1 MKTSSDSQQ
10 YGFGHIG
17 LILAVVGVLSLG
29 GLIAWRY
36 LGAQKPAPSSAATS
50 LAQQLAT
57 AKCDYDD
64 KDLCKFFVS
73 WKQHDNYRMSSKSVD
88 KKENAT
94 TSITYDVQGDKTYS
108 LIKSPAFNST
118 TITVGARTTYILAAN
133 GTWWKQ
139 TLPENEQTTAT
150 ETVPKVELNDPSEE
164 TTDTAAPKTE
174 YKLVGKEACGKLT
187 CFKYQV
193 LNPDVSGT
201 TEYIW
206 FDNKD
211 YQLRRSTSE
220 SADFSSD
227 MTFTYDGVVVKV
239 PATYND
245 LAPNQVLMPGASEPT
260 TIPTAADFQ

>member
-1 MKTSSDSQQ
+1 MKKHTSSSQS
-10 YGFGHIG
+10 GFGHIG
-17 LILAVVGVLSLG
+17 LILAVVGVVTLG

-36 LGAQKPAPSSAATS
+36 LGAQKSPATSAGTS
-50 LAQQLAT
+50 LAQQLAS

-73 WKQHDNYRMSSKSVD
+73 WKQHDNYRMTSKSVD
-88 KKENAT
+88 KKENST

-118 TITVGARTTYILAAN
+118 TITVGARTTYILAAD

-139 TLPENEQTTAT
+139 TLPENEQTTTT
-150 ETVPKVELNDPSEE
+150 ESVPKVELNEPSEE

-174 YKLVGKEACGKLT
+174 YKLSGKEACGKLT

-193 LNPDVSGT
+193 LNPETPGT

-206 FDNKD
+206 FDDKD
-211 YQLRRSTSE
+211 YQLRRSTSD
-220 SADFSSD
+220 SAEFSSD
-227 MTFTYDGVVVKV
+227 MTFTYDNVVVKV
-239 PATYND
+239 PTSYKE